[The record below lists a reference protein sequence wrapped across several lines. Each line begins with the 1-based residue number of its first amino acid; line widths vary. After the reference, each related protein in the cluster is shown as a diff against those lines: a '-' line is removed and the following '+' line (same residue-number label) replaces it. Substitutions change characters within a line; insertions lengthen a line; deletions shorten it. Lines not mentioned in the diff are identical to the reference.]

1 MSRSP
6 KSGVNIPEITPRG
19 RPLAAPITVHR
30 GPRMGAKA
38 FEWVRGF
45 GPLPL
50 YRAAELVPQFSPQK
64 CVFSDEQGLA
74 DVTVPPV

>member
-1 MSRSP
+1 
-6 KSGVNIPEITPRG
+6 
-19 RPLAAPITVHR
+19 
-30 GPRMGAKA
+30 MGAKA

-74 DVTVPPV
+74 DVKVPPV